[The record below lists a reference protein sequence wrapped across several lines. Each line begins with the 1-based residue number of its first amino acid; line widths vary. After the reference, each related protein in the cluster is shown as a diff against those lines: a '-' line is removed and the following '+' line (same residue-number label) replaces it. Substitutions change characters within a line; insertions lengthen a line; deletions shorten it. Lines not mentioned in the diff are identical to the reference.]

1 MSQIDRNHSSKAP
14 YHKAHGAPTP
24 ASPSTPSSPS
34 SGKSKKKEVEQKT
47 ESVQKSTDSSRK
59 EWNPKGSDLS
69 KDRMNKPDEVNVY
82 EEVSEDFEGFLKDL
96 ENDEAGREVLS
107 EYKKDLSQQEKIQK
121 VVKKKLD

>member
-82 EEVSEDFEGFLKDL
+82 PGHGPFTSIGHE
-96 ENDEAGREVLS
+96 
-107 EYKKDLSQQEKIQK
+107 KKHNPFFTGDS
-121 VVKKKLD
+121 VNAPTY